1 MNAEWW
7 EGFARF
13 ICGYWWILLILL
25 VLALTAYFIRDFWLP
40 ALLLAF
46 GL

>member
-1 MNAEWW
+1 MNAQWW

-13 ICGYWWILLILL
+13 LCGYWWILLIII
-25 VLALTAYFIRDFWLP
+25 VLALAAFLMRSYWLP
-40 ALLLAF
+40 PLLMAL